1 MPAQTPH
8 QIAYHKDILANPD
21 WVTAKKN
28 PGQPFS
34 IHDGKFGA
42 VLMESPFIVT
52 TPNATWI
59 PNPSRSPNEIL
70 QLRDDYWYG
79 PEDPLLWPQEDVPEA
94 PWLPCL
100 LRNFPKDGSLDNKL
114 AILWDSLSPSQQFH
128 EDDLEDCLSTLNSMF
143 ASCNYP
149 PRTMQAVHRHTTTMS
164 VLSQTLRLTP
174 HSLARF
180 SERICAFQH
189 LGRQC
194 VALKMFMTLLFPT
207 GEGIF
212 SHLQKMCFCGDYVG
226 CFTFDVALGNR
237 LVQCGIPVWLL
248 RDLELVGQ
256 FRVNTL
262 LPITAARP
270 QAILPA
276 ASSSSRPTAR
286 PSTRGSPTK
295 VIAYTTHTLLPAM
308 VSTWLHVANV
318 IDEQEYLQDCINKP
332 AERYFVPRPDLFT
345 NASQPKVA
353 SYMET
358 WLRLRGIVLGCMGE
372 GEPQALSH
380 RAWQL
385 WLDRGKLEI
394 EVTQGGKTVKRKN
407 KEKDEVD
414 VLISA
419 ARKQGPVDLAPE
431 AMWRDRKFDFD
442 GMLGPH
448 HSREIL
454 WELNE
459 LGFRFEM
466 CMLDSTLTTLASHH
480 EHYNQIRRCFP
491 IGHAPLELANLGQA
505 NQGLAHSDW
514 FSRAPFVYALHHV
527 MRFWK
532 NDVVHAARWLTDEQ
546 YFKIDEKRGLSPA
559 DFEDFEHKVIKIYIS
574 SFLTVYGRT
583 PRIPMILSH
592 QPHTKWKQPV
602 YHRMAVGPNGVWM
615 PERESDSLYNY

>member
-128 EDDLEDCLSTLNSMF
+128 ED
-143 ASCNYP
+143 
-149 PRTMQAVHRHTTTMS
+149 
-164 VLSQTLRLTP
+164 
-174 HSLARF
+174 
-180 SERICAFQH
+180 
-189 LGRQC
+189 
-194 VALKMFMTLLFPT
+194 
-207 GEGIF
+207 
-212 SHLQKMCFCGDYVG
+212 
-226 CFTFDVALGNR
+226 
-237 LVQCGIPVWLL
+237 LL

-256 FRVNTL
+256 FRVDTL
-262 LPITAARP
+262 LPITYAKDVLVTSLPKSPIPPFWEGPRWGLQKITAITSAIERNQGSFASPANYSLSGAARP

-480 EHYNQIRRCFP
+480 EHYNRIRRCFP
-491 IGHAPLELANLGQA
+491 IGHAPLELADLGQA